1 MARSAKQQAA
11 LRKAQLASAAKRRGK
26 GQSLSA
32 QVKRI
37 NQEGPPKLK
46 NGKRIGEGLVDTTS
60 VPKSGFTNKTERA
73 KKLIAHLDRA
83 IAATPDYV
91 KQNDARKAAQR
102 STNAPVSG
110 RKVYAATN
118 TSGQTVYT
126 GNKMHAK
133 AIQQGYYQW

>member
-11 LRKAQLASAAKRRGK
+11 LRKAQLVSAAKRRGK

-37 NQEGPPKLK
+37 NQEGPPKLS

-60 VPKSGFTNKTERA
+60 VPKSGFTNKTERN
-73 KKLIAHLDRA
+73 KKLIAKLDRA
-83 IAATPDYV
+83 IAATPDYI
-91 KQNDARKAAQR
+91 KADVNGR
-102 STNAPVSG
+102 NATAG
-110 RKVYAATN
+110 RRVYTAKN
-118 TSGQTVYT
+118 TSGQTVRT